1 MATYQKLGM
10 IINKNKQFFGYE
22 LVFGDSQMA
31 EELSTPIK
39 ETYKLEI
46 EEPGT
51 NSSLDGLEHVSGSR

>member
-1 MATYQKLGM
+1 MT
-10 IINKNKQFFGYE
+10 INKNKQFFGYE

-51 NSSLDGLEHVSGSR
+51 NSSLKGLEHVSGSR